1 MKTHKRTPK
10 DYDGLNPTGQK
21 METLLPEILDEISKK
36 QQQSIFVIEKVWNE
50 LVGSKIAELTRLA
63 DFQNGVL
70 FIKVKNATLLSILS
84 SQEKGRLMQN
94 LMNKLPNIHFKNLVF
109 QFG

>member
-1 MKTHKRTPK
+1 MNVYKRTPK
-10 DYDGLNPTGQK
+10 DYDGLQPTGQRI
-21 METLLPEILDEISKK
+21 EALLPDILDEIAKK
-36 QQQSIFVIEKVWNE
+36 QQQSVFVIEKVWND
-50 LVGSKIAELTRLA
+50 LVGPKIADLTRIA

-70 FIKVKNATLLSILS
+70 YIKVKNATLLSILS

-94 LMNKLPNIHFKNLVF
+94 LTNKFPNIHFKNLVF